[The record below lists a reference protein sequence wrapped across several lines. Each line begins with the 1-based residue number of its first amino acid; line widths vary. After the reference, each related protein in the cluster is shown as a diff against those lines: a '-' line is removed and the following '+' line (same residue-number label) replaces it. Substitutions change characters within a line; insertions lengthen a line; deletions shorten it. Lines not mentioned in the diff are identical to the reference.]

1 MADRD
6 ITMHQVGSYNPNAR
20 ESTTIIN
27 NNGGPTR
34 LSSYF
39 RQLHEEVKNK
49 TTRDIIEELLEYKTK
64 LDGTKGMEEKLK
76 DGGFS
81 DTFIRSALRK
91 KQQYAKKAMQFDC
104 YPSAQEINLL
114 IFIDIMDLF
123 TIYVEP
129 LIKRCEPVETVMQ
142 CIHENVGYN
151 QPTHVGGY
159 YLGTGMDFSKVPLVS
174 AQEEVKGDADGDG
187 QLTLADVKA
196 VVTLYAS
203 GAETWPAAADL
214 DQDGR
219 LTISDVTALMDLYRN
234 AENKY

>member
-1 MADRD
+1 MPDGVRID
-6 ITMHQVGSYNPNAR
+6 QVGSYNPNAR

-34 LSSYF
+34 MSSYF

-49 TTRDIIEELLEYKTK
+49 TTRDIIQELLEYKTK

-81 DTFIRSALRK
+81 ESFIQVALRK
-91 KQQYAKKAMQFDC
+91 KEQYAKKAMQFDC

-129 LIKRCEPVETVMQ
+129 LIKRREPVETVMQ
-142 CIHENVGYN
+142 CIHEKVVNPIMDKINVNGAEDQDLRYTPN
-151 QPTHVGGY
+151 HIYGMIY
-159 YLGTGMDFSKVPLVS
+159 YLTGMCHINWKDYDNV
-174 AQEEVKGDADGDG
+174 
-187 QLTLADVKA
+187 
-196 VVTLYAS
+196 
-203 GAETWPAAADL
+203 
-214 DQDGR
+214 
-219 LTISDVTALMDLYRN
+219 
-234 AENKY
+234 

>member
-1 MADRD
+1 MPDREVRID
-6 ITMHQVGSYNPNAR
+6 QVGSYNPNAR

-34 LSSYF
+34 MSSYF

-49 TTRDIIEELLEYKTK
+49 TTRDIIQELLEYKTK

-81 DTFIRSALRK
+81 ESFIKVALRK
-91 KQQYAKKAMQFDC
+91 KEQYAKKAMQFDC

-142 CIHENVGYN
+142 CIHEKVVNPIMDKINVNGAEDQDLRYTPN
-151 QPTHVGGY
+151 HIYGMIY
-159 YLGTGMDFSKVPLVS
+159 YLTGMCHINWKDYDNV
-174 AQEEVKGDADGDG
+174 
-187 QLTLADVKA
+187 
-196 VVTLYAS
+196 
-203 GAETWPAAADL
+203 
-214 DQDGR
+214 
-219 LTISDVTALMDLYRN
+219 
-234 AENKY
+234 

>member
-1 MADRD
+1 MPDGVRID
-6 ITMHQVGSYNPNAR
+6 QVGSYNPNAR

-34 LSSYF
+34 MSSYF

-49 TTRDIIEELLEYKTK
+49 TTRDIIQELLEYKTK

-81 DTFIRSALRK
+81 ESFIKVALRK
-91 KQQYAKKAMQFDC
+91 KEQYAKKAMQYDC

-129 LIKRCEPVETVMQ
+129 LIKRREPVETVMQ
-142 CIHENVGYN
+142 CIHEKVVNPIMDKINVNGAEDQDLRYTPN
-151 QPTHVGGY
+151 HIYGMIY
-159 YLGTGMDFSKVPLVS
+159 YLTGMCHINWKDYDNV
-174 AQEEVKGDADGDG
+174 
-187 QLTLADVKA
+187 
-196 VVTLYAS
+196 
-203 GAETWPAAADL
+203 
-214 DQDGR
+214 
-219 LTISDVTALMDLYRN
+219 
-234 AENKY
+234 

>member
-1 MADRD
+1 MPDGVRID
-6 ITMHQVGSYNPNAR
+6 QVGSYNPNAR

-34 LSSYF
+34 MSSYF

-49 TTRDIIEELLEYKTK
+49 TTRDIIQELLEYKTK

-81 DTFIRSALRK
+81 ESFIKVALRK
-91 KQQYAKKAMQFDC
+91 KEQYAKKAMQFDC

-129 LIKRCEPVETVMQ
+129 LIKRREPVETVMQ
-142 CIHENVGYN
+142 CIHEKVVNPIMDKINVNGAQDQDLRYIPN
-151 QPTHVGGY
+151 HIYGMIY
-159 YLGTGMDFSKVPLVS
+159 YLTGMCHINWKDYDNV
-174 AQEEVKGDADGDG
+174 
-187 QLTLADVKA
+187 
-196 VVTLYAS
+196 
-203 GAETWPAAADL
+203 
-214 DQDGR
+214 
-219 LTISDVTALMDLYRN
+219 
-234 AENKY
+234 

>member
-1 MADRD
+1 MPDGVRID
-6 ITMHQVGSYNPNAR
+6 QVGSYNPNAR

-34 LSSYF
+34 MSPYF

-49 TTRDIIEELLEYKTK
+49 TTRDIIQELLEYKTK

-81 DTFIRSALRK
+81 ESFIKVALRK
-91 KQQYAKKAMQFDC
+91 KEQYAKKAMQFDC

-129 LIKRCEPVETVMQ
+129 LIKRREPVETVMQ
-142 CIHENVGYN
+142 CIHEKVVNPIMDKINVNGAEDQDLRYTPN
-151 QPTHVGGY
+151 HIYGMIY
-159 YLGTGMDFSKVPLVS
+159 YLTGMCHINWKDYDNV
-174 AQEEVKGDADGDG
+174 
-187 QLTLADVKA
+187 
-196 VVTLYAS
+196 
-203 GAETWPAAADL
+203 
-214 DQDGR
+214 
-219 LTISDVTALMDLYRN
+219 
-234 AENKY
+234 

>member
-1 MADRD
+1 MPDGVRID
-6 ITMHQVGSYNPNAR
+6 QVGSYNPNAR

-34 LSSYF
+34 MSSYF

-49 TTRDIIEELLEYKTK
+49 TTRDIIQELLEYKTK

-81 DTFIRSALRK
+81 ESFIQVALRK
-91 KQQYAKKAMQFDC
+91 KEQYAKKAMQFDC

-142 CIHENVGYN
+142 CIHEKVVNPIMDKINVNGAEDQDLRYTPN
-151 QPTHVGGY
+151 HIYGMIY
-159 YLGTGMDFSKVPLVS
+159 YLTGMCHINWKDYDNV
-174 AQEEVKGDADGDG
+174 
-187 QLTLADVKA
+187 
-196 VVTLYAS
+196 
-203 GAETWPAAADL
+203 
-214 DQDGR
+214 
-219 LTISDVTALMDLYRN
+219 
-234 AENKY
+234 

>member
-1 MADRD
+1 MPDREVRID
-6 ITMHQVGSYNPNAR
+6 QVGSYNPNAR

-27 NNGGPTR
+27 NNGGPAR
-34 LSSYF
+34 MSSYF

-49 TTRDIIEELLEYKTK
+49 TTRDIIQELLEYKTK

-81 DTFIRSALRK
+81 DSFIKAALRK
-91 KQQYAKKAMQFDC
+91 KEQYAKKAMQFDC

-142 CIHENVGYN
+142 CIHEKVVNPIMDKINVNGAEDQDLRYTPN
-151 QPTHVGGY
+151 HIYGMIY
-159 YLGTGMDFSKVPLVS
+159 YLTGMCHINWKDYDNV
-174 AQEEVKGDADGDG
+174 
-187 QLTLADVKA
+187 
-196 VVTLYAS
+196 
-203 GAETWPAAADL
+203 
-214 DQDGR
+214 
-219 LTISDVTALMDLYRN
+219 
-234 AENKY
+234 

>member
-1 MADRD
+1 MPDGVRID
-6 ITMHQVGSYNPNAR
+6 QVGSYNPNAR

-34 LSSYF
+34 MSSYF

-49 TTRDIIEELLEYKTK
+49 TTRDIIQELLEYKTK

-81 DTFIRSALRK
+81 ESFIKVALRK
-91 KQQYAKKAMQFDC
+91 KEQYAKKAMQFDC

-129 LIKRCEPVETVMQ
+129 LIKRREPVETVMQ
-142 CIHENVGYN
+142 CIHEKVVNPIMDKINVNGAEDQDLRYTPN
-151 QPTHVGGY
+151 HIYGMIY
-159 YLGTGMDFSKVPLVS
+159 YLTGMCHINWKDYDNV
-174 AQEEVKGDADGDG
+174 
-187 QLTLADVKA
+187 
-196 VVTLYAS
+196 
-203 GAETWPAAADL
+203 
-214 DQDGR
+214 
-219 LTISDVTALMDLYRN
+219 
-234 AENKY
+234 

>member
-1 MADRD
+1 MPDREVRID
-6 ITMHQVGSYNPNAR
+6 QVGSYNPNAR

-34 LSSYF
+34 MSSYF

-49 TTRDIIEELLEYKTK
+49 TTRDIIQELLEYKTK

-81 DTFIRSALRK
+81 ESFIQVALRK
-91 KQQYAKKAMQFDC
+91 KEQYAKKAMQFDC

-129 LIKRCEPVETVMQ
+129 LIKRREPVETVMQ
-142 CIHENVGYN
+142 CIHEKVVNPIMDKINVNGAEDQDLRYTPN
-151 QPTHVGGY
+151 HIYGMIY
-159 YLGTGMDFSKVPLVS
+159 YLTGMCHINWKDYDNV
-174 AQEEVKGDADGDG
+174 
-187 QLTLADVKA
+187 
-196 VVTLYAS
+196 
-203 GAETWPAAADL
+203 
-214 DQDGR
+214 
-219 LTISDVTALMDLYRN
+219 
-234 AENKY
+234 

>member
-1 MADRD
+1 MPDREVRID
-6 ITMHQVGSYNPNAR
+6 QVGSYNPNAR

-34 LSSYF
+34 MSSYF

-49 TTRDIIEELLEYKTK
+49 TTRDIIQELLEYKTK

-81 DTFIRSALRK
+81 ESFIKVALRK
-91 KQQYAKKAMQFDC
+91 KEQYAKKAMQFDC

-129 LIKRCEPVETVMQ
+129 HIKRREPVETVMQ
-142 CIHENVGYN
+142 CIHEKVVNPIMDKINVNGAEDQDLRYTPN
-151 QPTHVGGY
+151 HIYGMIY
-159 YLGTGMDFSKVPLVS
+159 YLTGMCHINWKDYDNV
-174 AQEEVKGDADGDG
+174 
-187 QLTLADVKA
+187 
-196 VVTLYAS
+196 
-203 GAETWPAAADL
+203 
-214 DQDGR
+214 
-219 LTISDVTALMDLYRN
+219 
-234 AENKY
+234 

>member
-1 MADRD
+1 MPDREVRID
-6 ITMHQVGSYNPNAR
+6 QVGSYNPNAR

-34 LSSYF
+34 MSSYF

-49 TTRDIIEELLEYKTK
+49 TTRDIIQELLEYKTK

-81 DTFIRSALRK
+81 ESFIKVALRK
-91 KQQYAKKAMQFDC
+91 KEQYAKKAMQFDC

-129 LIKRCEPVETVMQ
+129 LIKRREPVETVMQ
-142 CIHENVGYN
+142 CIHEKVVNPIMDKINVNGAEDQDLRYTPN
-151 QPTHVGGY
+151 HIYGMIY
-159 YLGTGMDFSKVPLVS
+159 YLTGMCHINWKDYDNV
-174 AQEEVKGDADGDG
+174 
-187 QLTLADVKA
+187 
-196 VVTLYAS
+196 
-203 GAETWPAAADL
+203 
-214 DQDGR
+214 
-219 LTISDVTALMDLYRN
+219 
-234 AENKY
+234 

>member
-1 MADRD
+1 MPDGVRID
-6 ITMHQVGSYNPNAR
+6 QVGSYNPNAR

-34 LSSYF
+34 MSSYF

-49 TTRDIIEELLEYKTK
+49 TTRDIIQELLEYKTK

-81 DTFIRSALRK
+81 ESFIKVALRK
-91 KQQYAKKAMQFDC
+91 KEQYAKKAMQFDC

-129 LIKRCEPVETVMQ
+129 HIKRREPVETVMQ
-142 CIHENVGYN
+142 CIHEKVVNPIMDKINVNGAEDQDLRYTPN
-151 QPTHVGGY
+151 HIYGMIY
-159 YLGTGMDFSKVPLVS
+159 YLTGMCHINWKDYDNV
-174 AQEEVKGDADGDG
+174 
-187 QLTLADVKA
+187 
-196 VVTLYAS
+196 
-203 GAETWPAAADL
+203 
-214 DQDGR
+214 
-219 LTISDVTALMDLYRN
+219 
-234 AENKY
+234 

>member
-81 DTFIRSALRK
+81 DAFIRSALRK

-142 CIHENVGYN
+142 CIHEKVVNPIMDKINVNGAEDQDLRYTPN
-151 QPTHVGGY
+151 HIYGMIY
-159 YLGTGMDFSKVPLVS
+159 YLTGMCHINWKDYDNV
-174 AQEEVKGDADGDG
+174 
-187 QLTLADVKA
+187 
-196 VVTLYAS
+196 
-203 GAETWPAAADL
+203 
-214 DQDGR
+214 
-219 LTISDVTALMDLYRN
+219 
-234 AENKY
+234 

>member
-1 MADRD
+1 MPDREVRID
-6 ITMHQVGSYNPNAR
+6 QVGSYNPNAR

-34 LSSYF
+34 MSSYF

-49 TTRDIIEELLEYKTK
+49 TTRDIIQELLEYKTK

-81 DTFIRSALRK
+81 DSFIKAALRK
-91 KQQYAKKAMQFDC
+91 KEQYAKKAMQFDC

-142 CIHENVGYN
+142 CIHEKVVNPIMDKINVN
-151 QPTHVGGY
+151 
-159 YLGTGMDFSKVPLVS
+159 
-174 AQEEVKGDADGDG
+174 
-187 QLTLADVKA
+187 
-196 VVTLYAS
+196 
-203 GAETWPAAADL
+203 GAE
-214 DQDGR
+214 DQDLR
-219 LTISDVTALMDLYRN
+219 YTPNHI
-234 AENKY
+234 

>member
-1 MADRD
+1 MPDGVRID
-6 ITMHQVGSYNPNAR
+6 QVGSYNPNAR

-34 LSSYF
+34 MSSYF

-49 TTRDIIEELLEYKTK
+49 TTRDIIQELLEYKTK

-81 DTFIRSALRK
+81 ESFIKVALRK
-91 KQQYAKKAMQFDC
+91 KEQYAKKAMQFDC

-129 LIKRCEPVETVMQ
+129 LIKRREPVETVMQ
-142 CIHENVGYN
+142 CIHERVVNPIMDKINVNGAEDQDLRYTPN
-151 QPTHVGGY
+151 HIYGMIY
-159 YLGTGMDFSKVPLVS
+159 YLTGMCHINWKDYDNV
-174 AQEEVKGDADGDG
+174 
-187 QLTLADVKA
+187 
-196 VVTLYAS
+196 
-203 GAETWPAAADL
+203 
-214 DQDGR
+214 
-219 LTISDVTALMDLYRN
+219 
-234 AENKY
+234 